1 MAGQRLGEVT
11 SGAAAALL
19 QPVDPAFT
27 ASVLARMS
35 WWRAKHTLLAMPPD
49 IAAPLLARLRQDPV
63 AGKRQNPDF
72 DLP

>member
-19 QPVDPAFT
+19 QPTDPAFT

-35 WWRAKHTLLAMPPD
+35 WWSAKHILLAMPPD
-49 IAAPLLARLRQDPV
+49 TAASVLARFYAGLLRM
-63 AGKRQNPDF
+63 
-72 DLP
+72 